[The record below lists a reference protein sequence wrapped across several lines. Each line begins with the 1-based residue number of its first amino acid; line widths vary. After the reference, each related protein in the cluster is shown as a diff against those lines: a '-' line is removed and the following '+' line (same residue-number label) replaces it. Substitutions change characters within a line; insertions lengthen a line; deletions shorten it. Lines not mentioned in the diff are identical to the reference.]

1 MNRGEHTATLH
12 HGNSLIDP
20 LPWTR
25 VNTGETGGG
34 LLLSVGPRV
43 RLPSGTPAS
52 NAEIFI
58 FDVAYAYIKGTKNSF
73 TVWDKF
79 EYWYVHRASIF
90 PASGMD
96 RRSFLCLKPWAITRD
111 WRLSADKRIDFPR
124 GLEYNK
130 IVEIAQNSSR
140 NNTYYEL
147 RYHTGD
153 FFHA

>member
-52 NAEIFI
+52 NAENLYSRRCIYKK
-58 FDVAYAYIKGTKNSF
+58 VRKNAF

-111 WRLSADKRIDFPR
+111 RRLSADKRIDFSW
-124 GLEYNK
+124 GLEYNI
-130 IVEIAQNSSR
+130 IVKIAQNSSR

>member
-12 HGNSLIDP
+12 HGTSRIDP
-20 LPWTR
+20 LPRTR

-34 LLLSVGPRV
+34 LLLSMGPEV
-43 RLPSGTPAS
+43 QILSGTPAS
-52 NAEIFI
+52 NAENLYSRRCIYKK
-58 FDVAYAYIKGTKNSF
+58 VRKSSF

-111 WRLSADKRIDFPR
+111 WRLSADKRIDFPQ

-140 NNTYYEL
+140 NTTYYEL

>member
-1 MNRGEHTATLH
+1 MVFLCF
-12 HGNSLIDP
+12 SLI
-20 LPWTR
+20 TR
-25 VNTGETGGG
+25 TEQHGKLLYERFESFTTWFAV
-34 LLLSVGPRV
+34 LLSVGPRV

-58 FDVAYAYIKGTKNSF
+58 FDVAYIKGTKNSF